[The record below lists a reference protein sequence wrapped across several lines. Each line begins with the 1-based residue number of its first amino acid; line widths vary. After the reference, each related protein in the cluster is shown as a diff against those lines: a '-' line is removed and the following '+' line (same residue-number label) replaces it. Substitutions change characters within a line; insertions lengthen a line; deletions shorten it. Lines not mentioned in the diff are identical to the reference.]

1 MWFLLTAQDVID
13 LHDEVL
19 NPGELVGLA
28 KDKSIEAAIGRV
40 DWRINYGA
48 VNDEFD
54 LAAAYVVAIAQAHA
68 FNDANKRTAFAA
80 LDTLLAGNGIVVTWQ
95 VKEVGDIIIEV
106 AQGNL
111 DEDQLTRW
119 LREHTI

>member
-95 VKEVGDIIIEV
+95 VKEVGDIIIDV
-106 AQGNL
+106 AQGNV
-111 DEDQLTRW
+111 DEDQLARW
-119 LREHTI
+119 LREHVV